1 MQLNHGAYYYT
12 PYVDGKVKWIR
23 LSKNYSEALAKW
35 AEMEGHEEDNTG
47 LVSGMIDR
55 FIQLEIP
62 KYSKGV
68 QEDYLRYC
76 GTLREIF
83 GDTALEDVEPHHV
96 TSFLRRATH
105 KVQANRQKS
114 LFSRMYS
121 VAINDW
127 GWLRINPCREAHRNP
142 EKKRDRY
149 ITDIEM
155 ESLKNIANDQMQ
167 CIIELAYLTAARR
180 SDLLKIKLS
189 DIRKDGLHIKQQ
201 KTGKYQI
208 FTWSPGLRAII
219 SRSRKLR
226 RKHSSFFLFATRN
239 GTPYTSSGFDSN
251 WRRLRQKAG
260 ISDLHFHDI
269 RAKSVTDAK
278 RKFGRDFAQALA
290 GHASGEM
297 TDGYVRDNPNVEP
310 LF

>member
-1 MQLNHGAYYYT
+1 MHLNHGAYYYT
-12 PYVDGKVKWIR
+12 PYVDGKLKWIR
-23 LSKNYSEALAKW
+23 LSKNYGEALAKW
-35 AEMEGHEEDNTG
+35 AELEGHEEDNTG

-55 FIQLEIP
+55 FIQQEIP
-62 KYSKGV
+62 KYSKRV

-76 GTLREIF
+76 GKLREVF
-83 GDTALEDVEPHHV
+83 GDTALDDVEPHHV

-105 KVQANRQKS
+105 KIQANRQIS

-127 GWLRINPCREAHRNP
+127 GWLKINPCREAHRNT
-142 EKKRDRY
+142 EIKRKRY

-155 ESLKNIANDQMQ
+155 ASLNANANEQMQ
-167 CIIELAYLTAARR
+167 CIIELAYLTAARK

-189 DIRKDGLHIKQQ
+189 DIREDGLHIEQQ

-208 FTWSPGLRAII
+208 FKWSQGLRSVI

-239 GTPYTSSGFDSN
+239 GTPYTSSGFNAN
-251 WRRLRQKAG
+251 WRRLRLKAG
-260 ISDLHFHDI
+260 ITDLHFHDI
-269 RAKSVTDAK
+269 RAKSITDAK

-290 GHASGEM
+290 GHESGEM
-297 TDGYVRDNPNVEP
+297 TDIYVRDNPNVDP